1 MTMSPVT
8 IGSHSHQSP
17 MIIMPAAGYAGI
29 ISPYWLDEKIPTRP
43 DMDLE
48 RRWQAEWDRRNV
60 ED

>member
-1 MTMSPVT
+1 
-8 IGSHSHQSP
+8 